1 MDTQIFDKV
10 DDPNEDKVISQDSV
24 PDLATVNSEDEPVD
38 KEISE
43 AEASVKKN
51 KRKNNTR
58 KKDAPSSFITGL
70 YDWVSAFLFALIAV
84 VLIMTFCFR
93 IVDVDGNS
101 MLNTLQDHNK
111 VIVTG
116 LDYKPQVGDIVV
128 ISHGTQ
134 LEKVIVKRVIAV
146 GGQTVDLDE
155 RTGEVIVDGVVL
167 EEKYTTSKTEARD
180 TPFPI
185 EVEEGK
191 VFVLGDNRSVSKDSR
206 YQEVGLIDE
215 DWIIGKVQYRFY
227 PFNEFGKIEE

>member
-1 MDTQIFDKV
+1 MDTQVFDKI
-10 DDPNEDKVISQDSV
+10 DDINDDKVISQDSV
-24 PDLATVNSEDEPVD
+24 PDFDTVNSDDEPVD
-38 KEISE
+38 REISE
-43 AEASVKKN
+43 EEASVKKN

-58 KKDAPSSFITGL
+58 KKDAPSMFVAGL
-70 YDWVSAFLFALIAV
+70 FDWTSAFLFALIAV

-93 IVDVDGNS
+93 IVDVDGGS

-128 ISHGTQ
+128 ISHGVE
-134 LEKVIVKRVIAV
+134 LEKVIVKRIIAV
-146 GGQTVDLDE
+146 GGQTVDLDS
-155 RTGEVIVDGVVL
+155 RTGNVIVDGVVI
-167 EEKYTTSKTEARD
+167 EENYVTSKTEARD
-180 TPFPI
+180 TPFPL

-227 PFNEFGKIEE
+227 PFDEIGKVE